1 MTELGD
7 LCVIFKLV
15 SGETVICQVISD
27 TEKNMLIRD
36 PFEVRIHS
44 QISDGGVKATTYYA
58 DWFLTS
64 KTRVHMIRK
73 EHVMS
78 AAIPSK
84 DTLET
89 YLELVDHRDDGEND
103 SPFNWE
109 QKFNFD
115 DTDPERN

>member
-27 TEKNMLIRD
+27 TDKNMLIRD

-44 QISDGGVKATTYYA
+44 QITEAGVKATTYYA

-78 AAIPSK
+78 AALPSK

-89 YLELVDHRDDGEND
+89 YLALVDNRDDTEND
-103 SPFNWE
+103 SHFNWE
-109 QKFNFD
+109 QQFNFD